1 MIPKIIHFCY
11 GFDKNFGGKPFSI
24 FHYIAIRS
32 AFEVNKPVEIFLYYK
47 YEPEGVW
54 WEKAKKF
61 AVTEKVEPPETIKG
75 KTLNHYA
82 HKSDVMRLQILKEIG
97 GIYLDMD
104 TVCKKPFDILLDNKF
119 VIGKEGR
126 FFLNGLCNAVMLA
139 EKNSEFI
146 NLWLDE
152 YSSFRS
158 TGFDKY
164 WAEHSVKIPYK
175 LSKKYPGLLHIEGYE
190 SFHYPMYYPSSLKK
204 LFVQNKD
211 YKNAYCHHLWENG
224 SYEQYLK
231 NLTADYIMNVD
242 TTYNIIARKYL

>member
-82 HKSDVMRLQILKEIG
+82 HKSDVMRLQILKEKG

-119 VIGKEGR
+119 VIGKDKDTAARACSLMQATNILSIILYEY
-126 FFLNGLCNAVMLA
+126 C
-139 EKNSEFI
+139 KNIEIIGGKHILII
-146 NLWLDE
+146 NL
-152 YSSFRS
+152 FI
-158 TGFDKY
+158 G
-164 WAEHSVKIPYK
+164 
-175 LSKKYPGLLHIEGYE
+175 
-190 SFHYPMYYPSSLKK
+190 
-204 LFVQNKD
+204 
-211 YKNAYCHHLWENG
+211 
-224 SYEQYLK
+224 
-231 NLTADYIMNVD
+231 
-242 TTYNIIARKYL
+242 